1 MRKPIKKIKNLQNR
15 DYVNM
20 YIVYLLFLK
29 NFEILRNIAIICKK
43 LPPATPEGIIR
54 YKLDTGLHC
63 FYLPYFAIFRNT
75 FRNISK
81 FLLKSF
87 ERNAYR
93 NLSKDCDSF
102 ERFRVNRNSFERFRH
117 AISFKRFRIFILLM
131 KYYNMVLSNNI
142 AKTN

>member
-54 YKLDTGLHC
+54 YKLDTGMHC
-63 FYLPYFAIFRNT
+63 FYLSYFAIFRNI
-75 FRNISK
+75 FRNILK
-81 FLLKSF
+81 FFLKSF
-87 ERNAYR
+87 KRNAYR

-102 ERFRVNRNSFERFRH
+102 ERFRINCNSFERFQH
-117 AISFKRFRIFILLM
+117 AISFERFRIFILLI
-131 KYYNMVLSNNI
+131 KISEFFFVL
-142 AKTN
+142 K

>member
-1 MRKPIKKIKNLQNR
+1 MRKPVKTTKNLQKR

-54 YKLDTGLHC
+54 YKLGTGLHC
-63 FYLPYFAIFRNT
+63 FYLPYFAIFCNT
-75 FRNISK
+75 FQNISK
-81 FLLKSF
+81 FLSKSF

-102 ERFRVNRNSFERFRH
+102 ERFHVDRNSFERFS
-117 AISFKRFRIFILLM
+117 ACNFFQKIL
-131 KYYNMVLSNNI
+131 YIYFADV
-142 AKTN
+142 